1 MALPNRPTSR
11 VLVEFL
17 DLNPEVEFLRYQY
30 LDIGNVLRLL
40 TVTKSHALNLAEKPL
55 KVSCLTLGCLPDDSI
70 NLTRFQPVGYDEIY
84 PDWASLRLCT
94 YLENGKTHAS
104 VMCFV
109 KEMSRN
115 FPPWK
120 RDSRSLLYETL
131 NRAENLGYQ
140 FLIGFELEF
149 HLSRI
154 DGEKSVK
161 QVSQFYGAA
170 TFRDGTISRLIEEC
184 IRCLLNSGIEA
195 THFHSEVG
203 YGMFEIPTGPL
214 RPIEA
219 VDNLV
224 YCKEAIQTI
233 SLKHGF
239 KATFFPKPVLSPS
252 QTAVGAHVH
261 FSIDDATQEVADN
274 FLAGIL
280 ENLPALCA
288 FSMPNYD
295 SYHRLGG
302 HRGTIGT
309 WVGWGQEDKDVAV
322 RKISGRTG
330 YWEIRCADQMA
341 NMFYV
346 LSAWITAGTWGVRN
360 KIPLRWKSPQSLVA
374 EMTPDEVKSLN
385 WDTKLPLSL
394 IDAVAA
400 LEVKVDSDS
409 LSELGKEFLRMY
421 IDFKKLETQQAA
433 EKTEEER
440 LDVLTT
446 IF

>member
-1 MALPNRPTSR
+1 MSLPNRPSFQS
-11 VLVEFL
+11 LVKFL
-17 DLNPEVEFLRYQY
+17 DLNPEVEFIRYQF
-30 LDIGNVLRLL
+30 LDIGNVLRLI
-40 TVTKSHALNLAEKPL
+40 TVAKSHALNLAEKPL
-55 KVSCLTLGCLPDDSI
+55 KVSCLSLGCLPDDSI
-70 NLTRFQPVGYDEIY
+70 NITRFQPAGYDELY
-84 PDWASLRLCT
+84 PDWKSLRLCS
-94 YLENGKTHAS
+94 YVENGETHAS

-120 RDSRSLLYETL
+120 RDPRSILYETL
-131 NRAENLGYQ
+131 NRAEKLGFQ

-149 HLSRI
+149 HLARI
-154 DGEKSVK
+154 DGERSIK

-170 TFRDGTISRLIEEC
+170 AFRDRTISQLIEEC

-203 YGMFEIPTGPL
+203 HGMFEIPTGPL

-219 VDNLV
+219 IDTLV

-252 QTAVGAHVH
+252 QIAVGAHVH
-261 FSIDDATQEVADN
+261 FSIDNTTQEIADN

-280 ENLPALCA
+280 DNLPALCG
-288 FSMPNYD
+288 FSMPNHD

-309 WVGWGQEDKDVAV
+309 WVGWGEEDKDIAV
-322 RKISGRTG
+322 RKISGRIG

-360 KIPLRWKSPQSLVA
+360 KLLLKWKNPQSLVA
-374 EMTPDEVKSLN
+374 EMSREQVAELN

-394 IDAVAA
+394 IAAITA
-400 LEVKVDSDS
+400 LEGKANSEP
-409 LSELGKEFLRMY
+409 LSELGEEFLHMY
-421 IDFKKLETQQAA
+421 IDFKKLEAKQAG